1 MIYNYRILFLLFI
14 ALLAVSSSAIIIR
27 LLPEMHAITIAFAR
41 MSIASTLL
49 WIYSLYKPQ
58 GVLPTKQKLFTIGS
72 GIFLGL
78 HFAFFFSAVK
88 LTTLANAT
96 LFGTLAPIFTIIFNY
111 FLYKNKINKKIFF
124 GLVLALLG
132 GLIMQGLKLNIE
144 SQGFR
149 GDIAAIICS
158 FWMALVLII
167 TKNIRKSHGTI
178 IYSRLLYFSASLTLS
193 AMLLFFHIPI
203 RMPTYSEWGL
213 LLLIGFLP
221 NILGHSIF
229 YYSIRYLPA
238 PTVASIPL
246 GEPIIVSILGL
257 ILFNEIIPITVIFGG
272 IIVLAG
278 LLIILNYSEI
288 ENKKNNE

>member
-1 MIYNYRILFLLFI
+1 
-14 ALLAVSSSAIIIR
+14 
-27 LLPEMHAITIAFAR
+27 
-41 MSIASTLL
+41 
-49 WIYSLYKPQ
+49 
-58 GVLPTKQKLFTIGS
+58 
-72 GIFLGL
+72 
-78 HFAFFFSAVK
+78 
-88 LTTLANAT
+88 
-96 LFGTLAPIFTIIFNY
+96 
-111 FLYKNKINKKIFF
+111 
-124 GLVLALLG
+124 
-132 GLIMQGLKLNIE
+132 
-144 SQGFR
+144 
-149 GDIAAIICS
+149 
-158 FWMALVLII
+158 
-167 TKNIRKSHGTI
+167 
-178 IYSRLLYFSASLTLS
+178 
-193 AMLLFFHIPI
+193 MLLIYHIPI
-203 RMPTYSEWGL
+203 RMPTYTEWGL